1 MFILRFEITMKSF
14 HYRQSF
20 ILETGESLPEVTIA
34 YHTYGELNSKKDNVV
49 WVCHALT
56 ANSNVASWW
65 PGVVGTGTEI
75 DPAKHFIVC
84 ANILG
89 SCYGSTGPLSLNPLT
104 NQPYYNQFPFITIR
118 DMVKAHQLLKEHL
131 GISHIHL
138 LMGGSMGGYQ
148 ALEWALMEPEA
159 IDQLFLIATSARETP
174 WGIAIHT
181 TQRLAIEADSS
192 FGKPSPTA
200 GEKGLKTARAIGM
213 LTYRS
218 YQTYLLTQS
227 ETDMEKIDKFKASSY
242 INHQGNKLVNRF
254 NAYSYWFLTKAL
266 DSHNIARGR
275 TKSVEE
281 ALKQIKQRTLII
293 SIKSDILCPLPEM
306 ELLANNIPGSTFHVI
321 DSTYG
326 HDGFLVEGKVIT
338 SLLKGW
344 MH

>member
-20 ILETGESLPEVTIA
+20 ILETGETLPEVTIA

-56 ANSNVASWW
+56 ANSNVESWW
-65 PGVVGTGTEI
+65 PGVVGAGTQI

-104 NQPYYNQFPFITIR
+104 NQPFYNQFPFITIR

-131 GISHIHL
+131 GISRIHL

-192 FGKPSPTA
+192 FGEASPRA

-227 ETDMEKIDKFKASSY
+227 ETDMEKVDKFKASSY
-242 INHQGNKLVNRF
+242 IHHQGNKLVNRF

-275 TKSVEE
+275 SKSVEE
-281 ALKQIKQRTLII
+281 ALKLIKQRTFII

-306 ELLANNIPGSTFHVI
+306 ELLANNIPDSTFHVI

-338 SLLKGW
+338 SLLKDW
-344 MH
+344 L